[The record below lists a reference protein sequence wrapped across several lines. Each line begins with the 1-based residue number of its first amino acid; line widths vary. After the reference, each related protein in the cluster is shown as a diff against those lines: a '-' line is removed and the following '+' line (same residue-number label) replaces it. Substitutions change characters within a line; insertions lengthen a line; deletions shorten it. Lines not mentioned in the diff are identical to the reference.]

1 MPSIHCSSPT
11 FRRFFV
17 AAALLAAALLVF
29 ACKSG
34 GDSGEGGE
42 GGEGGAGGASGDAM
56 AEAREIFQQRC
67 VTCHGET
74 GAGNGPASS
83 GLDPQPRNFTSAEWQ
98 AEVTDEHIERIIVSG
113 GAAVGR
119 SPAMPN
125 NPDLNGKPEV
135 VRGLRQIIRS
145 FGSE

>member
-1 MPSIHCSSPT
+1 LPASRGGTPAKEAKEAKGGQAARRATPWRRPERSFSS
-11 FRRFFV
+11 
-17 AAALLAAALLVF
+17 
-29 ACKSG
+29 
-34 GDSGEGGE
+34 
-42 GGEGGAGGASGDAM
+42 
-56 AEAREIFQQRC
+56 
-67 VTCHGET
+67 